1 MADISHIHMSVYGS
15 VWNFDEIFPY
25 YPFVNE
31 NELGAT
37 LKSKILVQACLRA
50 PHVVADEAKLAIVFT
65 YFFLSFSS
73 SFFFSYAF
81 CFSPTSGILR
91 KLYFF

>member
-31 NELGAT
+31 NGLGAT
-37 LKSKILVQACLRA
+37 LKSKILVQACLRV
-50 PHVVADEAKLAIVFT
+50 PPMEADEPKLAIVFT
-65 YFFLSFSS
+65 YFFLFSS
-73 SFFFSYAF
+73 SF
-81 CFSPTSGILR
+81 
-91 KLYFF
+91 